1 MAYSPASNLVSNLP
15 QASVTY
21 YEKEFFE
28 NLKANTPFP
37 RLCTRKELPLN
48 SGNKMEMFMYTAL
61 GANTTQATEGTV
73 GTGISVAV
81 QDVTA
86 TIGEYADF
94 STFSSLSL
102 ATAIDPVVENVER
115 EFAYRLGQ
123 SLSAIVRA
131 TIDGL
136 YTIDASVQVQL
147 AASSLASFTAL
158 TNGALRNACFSLAGR
173 NVKPLDEGSGNFGG
187 VIHPFALGD
196 VELDTSNNSPIDILK
211 HTPQGLLKLDNLGS
225 IDAAE
230 VVEFPS
236 TPISF
241 FKSNLVTTT
250 SNYKGITGLTALR
263 TYILGKDGC
272 IAIDLKANGD
282 TSINDGEWQTLKCNV
297 MQNAPISVADPAGM
311 IPGWTSY
318 KVHFTTSAPPD
329 TVMRART
336 IDAASNVS

>member
-1 MAYSPASNLVSNLP
+1 MAYSPASNVQANLP
-15 QASVTY
+15 QSTVTY
-21 YEKEFFE
+21 YEKEFIE
-28 NLKANTPFP
+28 NLKAQTPFL

-48 SGNKMEMFMYTAL
+48 SGNKMEMFMYNTL
-61 GANTTQATEGTV
+61 GANTVQATEGTV
-73 GTGISVAV
+73 GAGIAVSV

-94 STFSSLSL
+94 ATFSSLSL

-131 TIDGL
+131 TLDGLHTIDG
-136 YTIDASVQVQL
+136 SVQVQL
-147 AASSLASFTAL
+147 AATSISAFTAL
-158 TNGALRNACFSLAGR
+158 TNGALRSACFSLAGR
-173 NVKPLDEGSGNFGG
+173 SVKPLDEGTGNFGG

-211 HTPQGLLKLDNLGS
+211 HTPSGLLKLDNLGS
-225 IDAAE
+225 VDLAE

-263 TYILGKDGC
+263 TYILGRDGC
-272 IAIDLKANGD
+272 IAIDMKAPGD
-282 TSINDGEWQTLKCNV
+282 TATGEGDWASLKCNV
-297 MQNAPISVADPAGM
+297 MQDAPLSIADPAGL